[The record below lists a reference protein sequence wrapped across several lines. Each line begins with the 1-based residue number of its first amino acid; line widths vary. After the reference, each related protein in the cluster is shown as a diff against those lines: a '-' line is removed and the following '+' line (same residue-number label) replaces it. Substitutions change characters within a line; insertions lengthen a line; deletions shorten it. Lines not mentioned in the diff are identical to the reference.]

1 MKEKLVV
8 IGNGMAGI
16 RTVEELL
23 KVAPDTYEIT
33 VFGSEP
39 YGNKNRIM
47 LSPVMA

>member
-23 KVAPDTYEIT
+23 KIAPKKYEIT
-33 VFGSEP
+33 AET
-39 YGNKNRIM
+39 KAM
-47 LSPVMA
+47 LNA

>member
-23 KVAPDTYEIT
+23 KIA
-33 VFGSEP
+33 
-39 YGNKNRIM
+39 M
-47 LSPVMA
+47 LLLRMIG

>member
-23 KVAPDTYEIT
+23 KIDPIILLLA
-33 VFGSEP
+33 F
-39 YGNKNRIM
+39 R
-47 LSPVMA
+47 L